1 MYAGRSPG
9 NLGGHEKKETLGKK
23 ANAGQHYRP
32 AGEPVEVDTHDLPVP
47 EIGKAIPNGVY
58 GIGGNVSPSP

>member
-1 MYAGRSPG
+1 M
-9 NLGGHEKKETLGKK
+9 ETLGKK